1 MNVYESINSLAGYGL
16 ATGLIKKEDVV
27 YTKNRLLE
35 LFALDGFENERQ
47 ADRKSVV

>member
-35 LFALDGFENERQ
+35 LFALDMFV
-47 ADRKSVV
+47 DRKSVV